1 MMGLMKGMG
10 LDFIGT
16 ENPKKKTGLFVLG
29 WFLVVIGLSYGMQI
43 SIEKRLCAFR
53 PPQWSA
59 IYLFGRLEIAINRL

>member
-16 ENPKKKTGLFVLG
+16 NNPKKKTGLFVLG
-29 WFLVVIGLSYGMQI
+29 WFLIVIGLSYGMQI

-53 PPQWSA
+53 VTTVECDIPVWK
-59 IYLFGRLEIAINRL
+59 IRNRN

>member
-10 LDFIGT
+10 LDSIGT

-53 PPQWSA
+53 A
-59 IYLFGRLEIAINRL
+59 ATVECEIPVWQIGNSN